1 MISRFSVFD
10 MDSQEF
16 GCLITFGLSNFAMS
30 NYRNYGQ
37 QDNST
42 EICM

>member
-1 MISRFSVFD
+1 MSKFSIFD
-10 MDSQEF
+10 MDSQDF

-42 EICM
+42 EIYM

>member
-1 MISRFSVFD
+1 
-10 MDSQEF
+10 MDSQDF

-42 EICM
+42 EIRM

>member
-1 MISRFSVFD
+1 MSKFSIFD
-10 MDSQEF
+10 MDSQDF
-16 GCLITFGLSNFAMS
+16 GSLITFGLSNFAMS